1 MASTYSTGFATYRQ
15 CPSITPEMERKVK
28 LTVDYINKFDL
39 NLIVQSILG
48 HTMVILSIYV
58 TLNYRNMHSRQ
69 CV

>member
-1 MASTYSTGFATYRQ
+1 MASAYSTSFATYGQ

-39 NLIVQSILG
+39 NLEFEIELLL
-48 HTMVILSIYV
+48 LSIYV
-58 TLNYRNMHSRQ
+58 TLYYRNMHSRQ